1 MVGSAK
7 ATSASRLLANPN
19 GTDKMGTNNAVI
31 VTLTASVSHKIATN
45 ASKDNPLFAAG
56 SKGRVLSKIKIARYQ
71 RGI

>member
-1 MVGSAK
+1 
-7 ATSASRLLANPN
+7 
-19 GTDKMGTNNAVI
+19 MGTNNAVI

-56 SKGRVLSKIKIARYQ
+56 SKGRVLSKIKRARHQ